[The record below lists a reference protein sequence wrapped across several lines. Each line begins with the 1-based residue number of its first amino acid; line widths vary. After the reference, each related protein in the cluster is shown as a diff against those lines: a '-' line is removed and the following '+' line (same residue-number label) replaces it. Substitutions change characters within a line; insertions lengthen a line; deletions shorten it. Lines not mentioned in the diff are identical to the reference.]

1 MRKLHGL
8 SLLALALAACSGG
21 GGGSPGPAA
30 TATPSADF
38 QPASVTVHAR
48 SFDYFGTFAFTAA
61 ANGAPKPIAPAD
73 GTLACNG
80 GYHIPLDIRSGPDQL
95 GLVRD
100 QYVVLPLLASPPAG
114 TTLTCT
120 SEWGVYG
127 GNGAL
132 LTSATLNAMVVY
144 DQSGTIIDF
153 SPSTATVRASGANA
167 PIFLQYTSEA
177 GYSVKADTPADGAL
191 ACPGG
196 YAPQTQLRAGP
207 GKSGAI
213 EDQLVILTAS
223 IAAPPGTS
231 LACNTTYALLDPT
244 GTVVARAS
252 LAVTLQ
258 Y

>member
-8 SLLALALAACSGG
+8 GLLALVLAACSGG
-21 GGGSPGPAA
+21 GRGSPGPAA
-30 TATPSADF
+30 TPAPSAAF

-48 SFDYFGTFAFTAA
+48 AFDYFGTFAFTAA
-61 ANGAPKPIAPAD
+61 ANGTPKPIAPAD
-73 GTLACNG
+73 GTLACDG

-120 SEWGVYG
+120 SEWGIFG
-127 GNGAL
+127 ASGAL
-132 LTSATLNAMVVY
+132 LASATLDATVVY

-153 SPSTATVRASGANA
+153 SPSSATVRASGGNA
-167 PIFLQYTSEA
+167 PIFLEYTSTA
-177 GYSVKADTPADGAL
+177 GYSVKPLAPADGAL

-213 EDQLVILTAS
+213 EDQLVVLTAS
-223 IAAPPGTS
+223 IAPPPGTS
-231 LACNTTYALLDPT
+231 LACTTTYALLDPT
-244 GTVVARAS
+244 GTPVAQAS
-252 LAVTLQ
+252 LAVTVQ